1 MKISNTSRHARV
13 SGGDKGTIVLVDDS
27 KMSRNMLA
35 AIVTKAGYTVIGEA
49 SNGIEGYETYLKLKP
64 DIITLDITMPEM
76 DGLDALKR
84 ILDAEPDA
92 KAIMI
97 TAAGQQDK
105 LIEAL
110 EVGAKRFISKPFQ
123 EDEIVNN
130 INDVMNL

>member
-84 ILDAEPDA
+84 ILEAEPDA

-110 EVGAKRFISKPFQ
+110 KVGAKRFISKPFQ
-123 EDEIVNN
+123 EDEIINN